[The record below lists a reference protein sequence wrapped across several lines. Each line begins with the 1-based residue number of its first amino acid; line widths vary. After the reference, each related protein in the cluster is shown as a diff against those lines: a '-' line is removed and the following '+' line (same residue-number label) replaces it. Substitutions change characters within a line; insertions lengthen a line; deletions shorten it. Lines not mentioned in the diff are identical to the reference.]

1 MIETKTTPQNHS
13 VRRAWTGSKR
23 LVVAAA
29 MTAGITLTAFVP
41 AAAAQGSN
49 SCQHAN
55 SPITVTSKPD
65 LQKAVVCLINRQRA
79 QRQLPPLHTDQR
91 LNRSA
96 QGWTNTMVSRAAF
109 THGTDFS
116 ARISAAGFNWSTAGE
131 NIATGYSTPAQVV
144 SGWMA
149 STGHCE
155 NILSP
160 SFADVGTGVSA
171 RSSDGSANRSG
182 SWTQDFGLLMGARAP
197 SINFGPA
204 HGCPYTGA

>member
-1 MIETKTTPQNHS
+1 MIETKTTLQNHS
-13 VRRAWTGSKR
+13 VSRAWAGSKR

-49 SCQHAN
+49 RCQHAN

-65 LQKAVVCLINRQRA
+65 LQRAVVCLINRQRA
-79 QRQLPPLHTDQR
+79 RHQLPPLHTDQR

-109 THGTDFS
+109 THGRDFS
-116 ARISAAGFNWSTAGE
+116 ARISAAGFNWSTVGE
-131 NIATGYSTPAQVV
+131 NIATGYTTPAKVV

-149 STGHCE
+149 STGHCQ

-160 SFADVGTGVSA
+160 TFADVGTGVSA
-171 RSSDGSANRSG
+171 RSSDGSANSG
-182 SWTQDFGLLMGARAP
+182 GTWTQDFGLRMGAHAP
-197 SINFGPA
+197 SNNSGPA
-204 HGCPYTGA
+204 YDCPYTGA

>member
-1 MIETKTTPQNHS
+1 MIKTKTTPQNHS
-13 VRRAWTGSKR
+13 MSRAWAGSKR

-29 MTAGITLTAFVP
+29 MTAGITLTAFAP
-41 AAAAQGSN
+41 AAAAHGSS

-55 SPITVTSKPD
+55 SPITATSKPD
-65 LQKAVVCLINRQRA
+65 LQNAAVCLINQQRT
-79 QRQLPPLHTDQR
+79 QRHLPPLHTDQR

-96 QGWTNTMVSRAAF
+96 QGWTNMMVSRAAF
-109 THGTDFS
+109 THGADFA

-131 NIATGYSTPAQVV
+131 NIATGYTTPAQVV

-149 STGHCE
+149 SPGHCQ

-171 RSSDGSANRSG
+171 RSSDGSARSDG
-182 SWTQDFGLLMGARAP
+182 SWTQDFGLQMGAHAP
-197 SINFGPA
+197 SNNFGPA
-204 HGCPYTGA
+204 RGCPYTA